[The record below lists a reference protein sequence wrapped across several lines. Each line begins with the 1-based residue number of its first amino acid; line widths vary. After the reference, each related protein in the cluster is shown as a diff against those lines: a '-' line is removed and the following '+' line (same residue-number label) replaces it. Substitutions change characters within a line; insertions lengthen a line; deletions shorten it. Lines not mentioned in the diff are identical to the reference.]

1 MMDSIVYVSNKA
13 MLLIVILSAIP
24 VIVATVVG
32 LLVGL
37 LQTVTQL
44 QEQTLPFGIKLLAVF
59 GCLFMISGW
68 LANKV
73 MSYTLE
79 VMAAALPSIGLFG

>member
-1 MMDSIVYVSNKA
+1 MDQIVYLSNKT

-24 VIVATVVG
+24 VIVATSVG

-44 QEQTLPFGIKLLAVF
+44 QEQTLPFGIKLLSVF
-59 GCLFMISGW
+59 GSLFMISGW
-68 LANKV
+68 LSDKV
-73 MSYTLE
+73 INFALETLT
-79 VMAAALPSIGLFG
+79 AAIPAIGLFG

>member
-1 MMDSIVYVSNKA
+1 MDSIIYVSNKA

-24 VIVATVVG
+24 VTVATVVG

-59 GCLFMISGW
+59 GSLFMISGW
-68 LANKV
+68 LADKV
-73 MSYTLE
+73 MNYTLE
-79 VMAAALPSIGLFG
+79 VMATALPAIGLFR

>member
-1 MMDSIVYVSNKA
+1 MDQIVYLSNKT
-13 MLLIVILSAIP
+13 MLLIVLLSVIP
-24 VIVATVVG
+24 VIVATTVG

-59 GCLFMISGW
+59 GSLFMISGW
-68 LANKV
+68 LADKV
-73 MSYTLE
+73 MNFALETLS
-79 VMAAALPSIGLFG
+79 AAIPAIGLFG